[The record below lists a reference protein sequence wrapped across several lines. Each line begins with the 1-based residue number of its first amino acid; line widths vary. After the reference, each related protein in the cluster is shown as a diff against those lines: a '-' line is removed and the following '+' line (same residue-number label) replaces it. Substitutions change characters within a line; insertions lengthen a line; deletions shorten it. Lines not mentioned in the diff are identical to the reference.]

1 MIQTCDNGKL
11 VNIAPLFNFLRV
23 QVKLFLPLYPSL
35 LTFEGTGEAF
45 SFSVPFLSK
54 FVGTAEGI
62 IFTLHPIFAM
72 SHVIHKIPHK
82 IVGKGCLPSFAYARL
97 CFRNLPY
104 KYKSA
109 ALVDSAY
116 GMNYIDTSASNGCP
130 ANILFSELTYPDD
143 ATYIRGHV
151 NYTTKASYLCYNY
164 TVIGLIE

>member
-1 MIQTCDNGKL
+1 MEIFKELFFRTQKFNYLNGKL
-11 VNIAPLFNFLRV
+11 GELVTTTLASKGYDNCIA
-23 QVKLFLPLYPSL
+23 VKLGNL
-35 LTFEGTGEAF
+35 A
-45 SFSVPFLSK
+45 
-54 FVGTAEGI
+54 
-62 IFTLHPIFAM
+62 
-72 SHVIHKIPHK
+72 
-82 IVGKGCLPSFAYARL
+82 IVQRRHILANNASGVQTINIK
-97 CFRNLPY
+97 LPY

-164 TVIGLIE
+164 IVIGLIE